1 MLHWSISSRTSTCSA
16 FCPWKSTRAVDLW
29 QKEGSGSQHTE
40 MSLSLVV
47 CMLLGIV
54 TAASADG
61 HIPPEGSKFTYCRG
75 KALYKLTFEGMWQDN
90 VQDGP
95 LPPEAKFSPF
105 IIASHD
111 AEYTM
116 WRPGLKASEGVKQVA
131 ETGNNTYL
139 KHEVEMYKDQGHV
152 YNTLY
157 TGPVYVNETAHA
169 YVYFDTKF
177 HFLSAISMVY
187 PSPDWFIGQSNIDLC
202 VSDTANWIK
211 KGTFNFY
218 IWDAGTDSGKNFTAK
233 DYSTAPAE
241 DITLIMRSDDP
252 YTSFPLP
259 NDHSDPMYK
268 YVPKFATSTIELVN
282 VTDDKPK
289 CQALGKQTYHVQFRG
304 DWTAAKH
311 PNTDL
316 PSNAMFSPL
325 VVAGHNMD
333 YSMWSPGM
341 LVSPGVERVA
351 EQGPPDVLIDELNNA
366 NGVFNHQA
374 AGGPTSSDGEV
385 DLYVDVDMYH
395 SYVSAVSMIFP
406 SPDWFVG
413 ISSVDLC
420 DGYFWK
426 DGPIIVRLLPWDAG
440 TEEGMAFNTT
450 NDATDPQVGVSLI
463 TTDTLG
469 AFYNRARQHIPA
481 MGTITLV
488 RKQDP
493 QTDYKNLLQTWKNA
507 FKEHQEEFE
516 KWQNDECPSRG

>member
-1 MLHWSISSRTSTCSA
+1 
-16 FCPWKSTRAVDLW
+16 
-29 QKEGSGSQHTE
+29 
-40 MSLSLVV
+40 MSLNLIV
-47 CMLLGIV
+47 CTLLGIF

-61 HIPPEGSKFTYCRG
+61 HLPPEGSKFTYCRG
-75 KALYKLTFEGMWQDN
+75 KALYKVNFEGLWQDD

-105 IIASHD
+105 TIASHD

-139 KHEVEMYKDQGHV
+139 KHELQMYKDGGHV
-152 YNTLY
+152 YDTRY
-157 TGPVYVNETAHA
+157 TGPVGAAETVHDYVH
-169 YVYFDTKF
+169 VDTKF
-177 HFLSAISMVY
+177 HFVSLITMVF
-187 PSPDWFIGQSNIDLC
+187 PSPDWFLGVYNIDLC

-211 KGTFNFY
+211 KRTVNLY

-233 DYSTAPAE
+233 DYPTDPTE
-241 DITLIMRSDDP
+241 YITLIMRSDDP
-252 YTSFPLP
+252 YTSFSLP
-259 NDHSDPMYK
+259 SDHSDPMYK
-268 YVPKFATSTIELVN
+268 YIPKFATGTIELVN
-282 VTDDKPK
+282 VTDDDKPK
-289 CQALGKQTYHVQFRG
+289 CQALGKQTYHVEFHG
-304 DWTAAKH
+304 DWTAANH
-311 PNTDL
+311 PKTDL

-341 LVSPGVERVA
+341 LVSPGVEKVA
-351 EQGPPDVLIDELNNA
+351 EQGPPDVLIGELNNA

-450 NDATDPQVGVSLI
+450 NDATDPHVGVSLI
-463 TTDTLG
+463 TTDTMG

-488 RKQDP
+488 RKQGKP
-493 QTDYKNLLQTWKNA
+493 LV
-507 FKEHQEEFE
+507 
-516 KWQNDECPSRG
+516 